1 MAARNRKNSDSNVAM
16 QEDKRGV
23 IEKIGANL
31 DVPKALISSD
41 YHLEMFGNFQAI
53 IDGCKGILEYDDEKI
68 KLNLGKTT
76 IRFCGSNLSIKSL
89 TFEEAII
96 IGTIISIDFS

>member
-1 MAARNRKNSDSNVAM
+1 MAARNRKNNGNSGAV
-16 QEDKRGV
+16 QEEKRGV
-23 IEKIGANL
+23 IEKIGENL
-31 DVPKALISSD
+31 DVPKALISSQ

-53 IDGCKGILEYDDEKI
+53 IDGCKGILEYDEEKI

-96 IGTIISIDFS
+96 IGTIISVDFS